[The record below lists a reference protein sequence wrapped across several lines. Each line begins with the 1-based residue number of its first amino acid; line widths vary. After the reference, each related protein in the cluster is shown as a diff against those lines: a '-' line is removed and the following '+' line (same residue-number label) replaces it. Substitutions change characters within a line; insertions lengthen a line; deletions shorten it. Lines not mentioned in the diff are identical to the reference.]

1 MSKVAIKGVLS
12 GLAFLFLIP
21 FSGQTEEIAFNGTR
35 MQATIIDVRMPQEF
49 AAGHITGALNIPVER
64 IESAIGEVKGLS
76 KESPILLYCRSGRRS
91 AIARVLLE
99 RQGYRNVLDGG
110 GIESLAR
117 SIKICTVQ
125 QPC

>member
-1 MSKVAIKGVLS
+1 MKRVLLGLVFSFLTLLSCQAGEIVLNGSKMEV
-12 GLAFLFLIP
+12 
-21 FSGQTEEIAFNGTR
+21 
-35 MQATIIDVRMPQEF
+35 TIIDVRTPQEF
-49 AAGHITGALNIPVER
+49 AAGHIVGALNIPVER
-64 IESAIGEVKGLS
+64 IESAIGEIKGLG

-91 AIARVLLE
+91 AIARSLLE

-117 SIKICTVQ
+117 SIKICTAQ

>member
-1 MSKVAIKGVLS
+1 MKRVLLGLVFSFLTLLSCQAGEIVLNGSK
-12 GLAFLFLIP
+12 
-21 FSGQTEEIAFNGTR
+21 
-35 MQATIIDVRMPQEF
+35 MQVTIIDVRTPQEF
-49 AAGHITGALNIPVER
+49 AVGHITGALNIPVER
-64 IESAIGEVKGLS
+64 IESAIGEVKGLG

-91 AIARVLLE
+91 AMARVLLE

-117 SIKICTVQ
+117 SIRICTAQ

>member
-1 MSKVAIKGVLS
+1 MKRVVS
-12 GLAFLFLIP
+12 GLFFFFLVLL
-21 FSGQTEEIAFNGTR
+21 SCQAGEIVLNGNK
-35 MQATIIDVRMPQEF
+35 MQAVIIDVRTPQEF

-64 IESAIGEVKGLS
+64 IESAIGEVKGLG
-76 KESPILLYCRSGRRS
+76 KESTILLYCRSGRRS

-117 SIKICTVQ
+117 SIKICAAQ

>member
-1 MSKVAIKGVLS
+1 MKRVLLGLVFSFLTLLSCQAGEIILNGSK
-12 GLAFLFLIP
+12 
-21 FSGQTEEIAFNGTR
+21 
-35 MQATIIDVRMPQEF
+35 MQVTIIDVRTPQEF

-64 IESAIGEVKGLS
+64 IESAIGEVKGLG

-91 AIARVLLE
+91 AMARVLLE

-110 GIESLAR
+110 GIESLDR